1 MLSSSLALVLSALVA
16 PQTIETQ
23 PHAQRA
29 YVLQDLG
36 SLEDLGNSQA
46 IAVNDL
52 GEVVGSGMSSSAG
65 RVPFY
70 WSRGTGFIKISDLFG
85 FALDINRKGQVV
97 GWISRQ
103 GNSHGFLWQRESG
116 LVDLGSFLPIAIND
130 RGDMAGQCQ
139 IGSAEPC
146 LMTAG
151 GIRSLDIPPGGIGI
165 ARRLNE
171 RGDVLG
177 DVAFSGGPAVVAVW
191 RRNSEGFTV
200 LPAPAV
206 PGFREIYP
214 TGINDRRT
222 VVGTMTLDD
231 GGHDVFLPVIWRRDG
246 PWAAYDS
253 LPGQA
258 LGVNNSG
265 VIILDLPWQ
274 GAAALDS
281 RRGILRVLPAPDGW
295 RTLVSDIN
303 ERGQIAGL
311 IYDGS
316 GRTHAVLWELDRP
329 RHKSK
334 D

>member
-1 MLSSSLALVLSALVA
+1 MLSSSLALALSALA
-16 PQTIETQ
+16 ASQTIETR
-23 PHAQRA
+23 PHAQQA

-36 SLEDLGNSQA
+36 SLEDLGESQA

-70 WSRGTGFIKISDLFG
+70 WSKGTGFIKISDLFG

-151 GIRSLDIPPGGIGI
+151 GIRTLDIPPGGLGI
-165 ARRLNE
+165 ARRMNE

-177 DVAFSGGPAVVAVW
+177 SVVFSGGPAVVAVW
-191 RRNSEGFTV
+191 RRNSQGFTI
-200 LPAPAV
+200 LPAPAE
-206 PGFREIYP
+206 PGFRDIYAI
-214 TGINDRRT
+214 GINDRRT
-222 VVGTMTLDD
+222 VVGTMTLAD
-231 GGHDVFLPVIWRRDG
+231 GPDDVFQPVIWRRDG

-253 LPGQA
+253 LPGQS
-258 LGVNNSG
+258 LDVNNSG
-265 VIILDLPWQ
+265 VIILHLRAH

-281 RRGILRVLPAPDGW
+281 RRGILRVLPSPDGW
-295 RTLVSDIN
+295 RALVSDIN

-316 GRTHAVLWELDRP
+316 GRSHAVLWTLERR
-329 RHKSK
+329 RHKSSH
-334 D
+334 